1 MACLAFEKLLNTLKS
16 YQFSLLFAT
25 GRLLRLYTWCLFRPS
40 LLFFQLFKY
49 FEYWSAFFGAVT
61 HLQLLWQF
69 TFVRSWNVLTHIF
82 RYTNAWSVFSTMQG
96 WWKFW
101 GSAVSSLHRILLV
114 CWYWRLGD
122 WRNKDQRNAKLQEK
136 YWICFVEVYLHVYS
150 FWVIMSDTALN
161 GYACRYTV

>member
-1 MACLAFEKLLNTLKS
+1 MDNHFKLWVLI
-16 YQFSLLFAT
+16 SLLWCCYSFAT
-25 GRLLRLYTWCLFRPS
+25 PGVYFCQVLK
-40 LLFFQLFKY
+40 FFNSY
-49 FEYWSAFFGAVT
+49 
-61 HLQLLWQF
+61 
-69 TFVRSWNVLTHIF
+69 F
-82 RYTNAWSVFSTMQG
+82 RYTNAWSVYSTMQG

-161 GYACRYTV
+161 GYVRSYIQVYTGIYSVFYKWRSNNYCLQQNCCKNQQRNVNKIMESLKHP